1 MTPEAAVETQDRVVK
16 CIFCAQPIPLSP
28 RLASLYIVAKD
39 DAQRAEQ
46 ERRSRVVLL
55 RCDKCSREAQYRRS
69 DIVSLGAADA
79 VQSGDATKPPIPLNA
94 LRKAAS

>member
-1 MTPEAAVETQDRVVK
+1 MIPEVAETQDRVVK

-28 RLASLYIVAKD
+28 RLVSLYVVAKD

-55 RCDKCSREAQYRRS
+55 RCDKCSREAQYRRA
-69 DIVSLGAADA
+69 DIVSLGGGNTTQ
-79 VQSGDATKPPIPLNA
+79 VGDTTKPPVPLNA